1 MTSAAL
7 HVTHV
12 TASADDGNKPDNTID
27 GNVDSRWSAEGE
39 QWIQWDLGEVRSVQG
54 VRIAFFKGDS
64 RRARFDL
71 EVSTTDGGSSD
82 RVLRDRQST
91 GTTTEFETF
100 DFAPVPARYV
110 RYVGH
115 GNSDTEWNSLT
126 EVEVLG
132 TDGAPDIQTPET
144 HTPETHTPDTGS
156 HLLGEHGESRVVTYG
171 QPPPILKKSPLF
183 RVFAGSPEQEV
194 FTEVFDKRRTIHL
207 AGFSASGSV
216 PIRVEVLKPFS
227 GSPQISPK
235 SRKLQHTVDGNS
247 IRFTITKP
255 ENLIL
260 FVKTGGGDP
269 QPLYLWADPL
279 EEKAP
284 APGTPN
290 VRHVAS
296 GQHLDVGDL
305 TLRSDETL
313 YIAGGAVVTGRITAE
328 NVANV
333 TIKGRGMLRETTS
346 GKGTTIRMDGCRNVT
361 VEGIHVR
368 DTQEDWSTRYS
379 DCDGV
384 MIRNVKIFSCGV
396 REDGIDPD
404 ASSNVTIDSCLI
416 STGDDCIAI
425 KIMKEDSHAKM
436 STIRV
441 LRTVLDSYPGG
452 GGGDGVKIGT
462 ETFGDGEISD
472 VLVEDCDVVR
482 AFGENSFDGHSAFS
496 IVHRPKAKISNVRYR
511 NIRVEDVKH
520 NNFEIRMLA
529 DKTGNTISGDASKG
543 TVSDVELEDISW
555 APQRDLNL
563 VGAGISNVRFIRC
576 TVAGHPL
583 TSIEQFHRV
592 EGHPTNIT
600 FSQEPPVV

>member
-1 MTSAAL
+1 
-7 HVTHV
+7 
-12 TASADDGNKPDNTID
+12 
-27 GNVDSRWSAEGE
+27 
-39 QWIQWDLGEVRSVQG
+39 
-54 VRIAFFKGDS
+54 
-64 RRARFDL
+64 
-71 EVSTTDGGSSD
+71 
-82 RVLRDRQST
+82 
-91 GTTTEFETF
+91 
-100 DFAPVPARYV
+100 
-110 RYVGH
+110 
-115 GNSDTEWNSLT
+115 
-126 EVEVLG
+126 
-132 TDGAPDIQTPET
+132 
-144 HTPETHTPDTGS
+144 
-156 HLLGEHGESRVVTYG
+156 
-171 QPPPILKKSPLF
+171 
-183 RVFAGSPEQEV
+183 
-194 FTEVFDKRRTIHL
+194 
-207 AGFSASGSV
+207 
-216 PIRVEVLKPFS
+216 
-227 GSPQISPK
+227 
-235 SRKLQHTVDGNS
+235 
-247 IRFTITKP
+247 
-255 ENLIL
+255 
-260 FVKTGGGDP
+260 
-269 QPLYLWADPL
+269 
-279 EEKAP
+279 
-284 APGTPN
+284 
-290 VRHVAS
+290 
-296 GQHLDVGDL
+296 
-305 TLRSDETL
+305 
-313 YIAGGAVVTGRITAE
+313 VVTGRITAK

-368 DTQEDWSTRYS
+368 DTEEGWSTRYS

-511 NIRVEDVKH
+511 NIRVEDVQDKKK
-520 NNFEIRMLA
+520 NFEIRMLA
-529 DKTGNTISGDASKG
+529 NKTGNTISGDASKG

-600 FSQEPPVV
+600 FSQEPPIV